1 MNIKHLGICGFMVSC
16 LVLSCTEKKKE
27 MPMPD
32 KVIEMDR
39 VDGYMNE
46 IIDTVMY
53 LPLEKTEQSV
63 LSRVN
68 KLLSYDSLY
77 FLADFNYSKI
87 AVYTHTGKL
96 KYVLNKR
103 GHGRGEYLETRN
115 FTVHGDKLY
124 TIDNFQS
131 KINIYNKETGEYIE
145 SMATDIVASDIAAF
159 GENEFLL
166 TSIPNGQPQAKEQPE
181 NLVFLMD
188 EDFQV
193 KDAYFPY
200 EKDYCEPLSRYSY
213 FSTTDSSVI
222 FSSFLYDGCAEMMKS
237 NGHGIHTVQMNLK
250 YPIPEGQRTKKE
262 SYDSSTAYAF
272 VSQTP
277 IACKHYWYVD
287 VTKDRKL
294 ESFVYDTHED
304 KLYRNDE
311 SSMNK
316 MAFIVGS
323 DDRHFISYVPDKAYY
338 DELVKYGLH
347 RADSLTETS
356 LAQGGSA
363 LVLYTVR

>member
-1 MNIKHLGICGFMVSC
+1 MASC

-53 LPLEKTEQSV
+53 LPLEKTELSI

-87 AVYTHTGKL
+87 AVYTHAGKL

-103 GHGRGEYLETRN
+103 GHGRGEYLEIRN

-124 TIDNFQS
+124 TIDNFQN

-145 SMATDIVASDIAAF
+145 SMPTEIVASDIVAF
-159 GENEFLL
+159 GKNEFLL
-166 TSIPNGQPQAKEQPE
+166 TSIPNGQPQSKEQPE
-181 NLVFLMD
+181 NLVFLTD

-193 KDAYFPY
+193 KDAYFT
-200 EKDYCEPLSRYSY
+200 K
-213 FSTTDSSVI
+213 
-222 FSSFLYDGCAEMMKS
+222 G
-237 NGHGIHTVQMNLK
+237 K
-250 YPIPEGQRTKKE
+250 YI
-262 SYDSSTAYAF
+262 
-272 VSQTP
+272 
-277 IACKHYWYVD
+277 
-287 VTKDRKL
+287 
-294 ESFVYDTHED
+294 
-304 KLYRNDE
+304 
-311 SSMNK
+311 
-316 MAFIVGS
+316 
-323 DDRHFISYVPDKAYY
+323 
-338 DELVKYGLH
+338 
-347 RADSLTETS
+347 
-356 LAQGGSA
+356 
-363 LVLYTVR
+363 

>member
-1 MNIKHLGICGFMVSC
+1 MPGSILYRK
-16 LVLSCTEKKKE
+16 EKE

-250 YPIPEGQRTKKE
+250 YPIPEGQRTKRR
-262 SYDSSTAYAF
+262 
-272 VSQTP
+272 V
-277 IACKHYWYVD
+277 
-287 VTKDRKL
+287 
-294 ESFVYDTHED
+294 
-304 KLYRNDE
+304 
-311 SSMNK
+311 M
-316 MAFIVGS
+316 
-323 DDRHFISYVPDKAYY
+323 
-338 DELVKYGLH
+338 
-347 RADSLTETS
+347 
-356 LAQGGSA
+356 
-363 LVLYTVR
+363 TVRPLTLLCLKPQ

>member
-103 GHGRGEYLETRN
+103 GHGRGEYLEIRN

-131 KINIYNKETGEYIE
+131 KINILK
-145 SMATDIVASDIAAF
+145 
-159 GENEFLL
+159 
-166 TSIPNGQPQAKEQPE
+166 
-181 NLVFLMD
+181 
-188 EDFQV
+188 
-193 KDAYFPY
+193 FPTQIN
-200 EKDYCEPLSRYSY
+200 R
-213 FSTTDSSVI
+213 
-222 FSSFLYDGCAEMMKS
+222 
-237 NGHGIHTVQMNLK
+237 
-250 YPIPEGQRTKKE
+250 
-262 SYDSSTAYAF
+262 
-272 VSQTP
+272 
-277 IACKHYWYVD
+277 
-287 VTKDRKL
+287 
-294 ESFVYDTHED
+294 
-304 KLYRNDE
+304 
-311 SSMNK
+311 
-316 MAFIVGS
+316 
-323 DDRHFISYVPDKAYY
+323 
-338 DELVKYGLH
+338 
-347 RADSLTETS
+347 
-356 LAQGGSA
+356 
-363 LVLYTVR
+363 